1 MQRQRSAR
9 RRQRQFQH
17 PMYLVHHL
25 DQGVRLAVIKSRRQR
40 GGLEGGVQR
49 ALEEVHR
56 AVWENQGIEEGIT
69 IRGSKTQMNMRQ
81 SKCQLP
87 TNVGAE
93 AVLAR
98 RT

>member
-9 RRQRQFQH
+9 RRQRQLQH
-17 PMYLVHHL
+17 LMYLVHHL

-56 AVWENQGIEEGIT
+56 AVWENQRIT

>member
-40 GGLEGGVQR
+40 VQR

-93 AVLAR
+93 TVLAR